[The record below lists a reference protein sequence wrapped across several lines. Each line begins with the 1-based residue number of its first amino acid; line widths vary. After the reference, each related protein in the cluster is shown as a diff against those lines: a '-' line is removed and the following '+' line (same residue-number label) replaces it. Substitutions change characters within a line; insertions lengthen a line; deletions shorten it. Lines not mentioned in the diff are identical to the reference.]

1 MKNPGI
7 KGNANTTKLI
17 AELKKLQKQYP
28 TLSKDEERELI
39 EENKHDRIKLN
50 QLLVMHNVR
59 AVFNMAKKYVN
70 KTYDFDG
77 LVMDGMRGL
86 AEAASLFDIEKGT
99 KFITYAMWWIRKRMT
114 ANFYGRQTEV
124 DKRTLSLNAKSQS
137 VNGNG
142 DGSQL
147 ENFVN
152 EYIDPSCDSTKSSKS
167 MMSSIEERKICR
179 ELFQKVESSSS
190 LSAQDKA
197 VFKDIY
203 WNQDRPKDISLK
215 YNISIHDINQIKTK
229 VLGLCKQVL
238 QEQYKINSYFDLHD
252 E

>member
-7 KGNANTTKLI
+7 KGNANTTLLI
-17 AELKKLQKQYP
+17 ASIKKAAKQYG
-28 TLSKDEERELI
+28 TLSKDEERALI
-39 EENKHDRIKLN
+39 EKYKNNRTTLN

-59 AVFNMAKKYVN
+59 AVFNMAKKYKN

-86 AEAASLFDIEKGT
+86 SEAATLFDITKGI

-114 ANFYGRQTEV
+114 ANFYGKQTEV
-124 DKRTLSLNAKSQS
+124 DKRTLSLNAK
-137 VNGNG
+137 GMTADNG
-142 DGSQL
+142 DGTQL

-152 EYIDPSCDSTKSSKS
+152 EYIDPSCSSIKSSR
-167 MMSSIEERKICR
+167 SILSGTEEQKICQH
-179 ELFQKVESSSS
+179 LFEYVENNES

-203 WNQDRPKDISLK
+203 WNQERPKDISLK
-215 YNISIHDINQIKTK
+215 YNLSTHDINQIKAK
-229 VLGLCKQVL
+229 VLNVCKDVL
-238 QEQYKINSYFDLHD
+238 VNQYQIKSYHDLHD